1 MNMGSEIV
9 LKVQNVSKCYETSRR
24 PQHSVKQGVFEWLHR
39 LVGKEPNTN
48 ENDFWALHDVSFEL
62 HKGETLGLI
71 GANGAGKSTLLK
83 IISGIAYPTSGTV
96 ETWGRVASILEIGTG
111 FHPDLSGREN
121 VYLSGMLLG
130 MTREQVNERYNA
142 ILEFSGLADFIDS
155 PVKHYSSG
163 MYIRLAFSIIAF
175 LEADIMIF
183 DEVIAVGD
191 AEFTM
196 KCKKK
201 IESLI
206 CEGKTML
213 IASHNMS
220 ELFNYCTRTIWLK
233 NGRIYSKGETGLEV
247 TQYLEELF
255 DKEEAKRISLKANR
269 DLTNQEWN
277 NPSEAPAN
285 EDMSLRKFSITGQ
298 TPDNERVFLANES
311 LTISF
316 EYQLM
321 FNERVEALGIGIRSM
336 DGAAVFASNFNLTE
350 PHQRKAGIYT
360 VQCTIPADTLNQGI
374 FMVNVSCVKNDV
386 AFRFPFEA
394 NFKVRVQENE
404 RDKGSRIYFGPV
416 RPRLK
421 WQLNSK
427 G

>member
-1 MNMGSEIV
+1 MASEIV
-9 LKVQNVSKCYETSRR
+9 LRVQNISKCYETSRKT
-24 PQHSVKQGVFEWLHR
+24 QQSVKHGVFKWLQQ
-39 LVGKEPNTN
+39 LLGNNADSSESS
-48 ENDFWALHDVSFEL
+48 FWALRDVSFNL

-121 VYLSGMLLG
+121 IYLSGMLLG
-130 MTREQVNERYNA
+130 MTRQQVNERYNA
-142 ILEFSGLADFIDS
+142 ILEFSGLSDFIDS

-220 ELFNYCTRTIWLK
+220 ELFNYCSRTIWLK
-233 NGRIYSKGETGLEV
+233 SGRIYSKGETGLEV

-269 DLTNQEWN
+269 DLTNQEWPN
-277 NPSEAPAN
+277 GAEAPGN
-285 EDMSLRKFSITGQ
+285 DVMKLRRFTITGQ
-298 TPDNERVFLANES
+298 NPQNEKVFMANEP
-311 LTISF
+311 LTVSF
-316 EYQLM
+316 EYEFLQDDAAD
-321 FNERVEALGIGIRSM
+321 ALGIGVRSM
-336 DGAAVFASNFNLTE
+336 EGSAVFASNFNISESQL
-350 PHQRKAGIYT
+350 RKAGIYS
-360 VQCTIPADTLNQGI
+360 VKCTIPRDTLNQGI
-374 FMVNVSCVKNDV
+374 FIVNISGVKNDV

-394 NFKVRVQENE
+394 NFKIRVPEDE
-404 RDKGSRIYFGPV
+404 TDKGTRVYFGPV
-416 RPRLK
+416 RPKLY
-421 WQLNSK
+421 WQIESK
-427 G
+427 S